1 MNVREA
7 IQKMNEKILEI
18 RLAAAEQRPLLNDE
32 DKEKLDELVNKS
44 IEVVK
49 NAGNKIESTVNE
61 LAQDEKIDEFLQ
73 RVGDR
78 CEEACNFTI
87 DRIRSFGAEYAVKET
102 EETPAEET
110 PTEPVAETPVEKPS
124 EEVTEET
131 PEETV
136 EEAIEETVED
146 VKEAFEEVRDEV
158 EEVKEEV
165 KETAECACETVNDTV
180 EEVKDAVTDFV
191 EETCECEFQSEE
203 EKPAEC
209 CCGESEQKEECCCKE
224 EAPAE
229 ETPAEEPVKEFK
241 AEPEEKKE
249 PSPVDLFLM
258 SDDVQSVVKTVKDV
272 STNVRKGF
280 DDYYNRPETQED
292 IRKAKKAILDLAE
305 KGMEILRKVLA
316 DDE

>member
-32 DKEKLDELVNKS
+32 DKEKLDELVNRS

-87 DRIRSFGAEYAVKET
+87 DRIRSIGAEYAAKEEEAPAEET
-102 EETPAEET
+102 PVEDTPAEPAAETPAEE
-110 PTEPVAETPVEKPS
+110 PV
-124 EEVTEET
+124 EEVTEEA

-136 EEAIEETVED
+136 EETVEE
-146 VKEAFEEVRDEV
+146 VKEAVEEVRDEV
-158 EEVKEEV
+158 EEVKEDV
-165 KETAECACETVNDTV
+165 KEAAECACETAEDAVEEIKDTV
-180 EEVKDAVTDFV
+180 TDVV
-191 EETCECEFQSEE
+191 EETCECQNEE
-203 EKPAEC
+203 EKPSEC

-224 EAPAE
+224 ETPAE
-229 ETPAEEPVKEFK
+229 EAPVEEPVKEFK

-272 STNVRKGF
+272 SSNVRKGF
-280 DDYYNRPETQED
+280 DDYYNRPETQDD

-305 KGMEILRKVLA
+305 KGMELLRKALA